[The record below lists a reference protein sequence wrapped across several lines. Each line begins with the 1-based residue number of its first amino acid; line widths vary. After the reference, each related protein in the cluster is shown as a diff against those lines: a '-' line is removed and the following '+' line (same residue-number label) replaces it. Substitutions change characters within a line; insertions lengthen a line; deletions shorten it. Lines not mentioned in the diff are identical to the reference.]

1 MCAELMEYLQ
11 KQYGTEETQGVD
23 LLWNPTNHRV
33 LNEQDFE
40 ALRRDHNVH
49 PWEFVQK
56 AVSLSL
62 LPPNC
67 ALCKRQEALRL
78 QGLMYS
84 PQKVFENLQLSEES
98 ISISK
103 GASLLA
109 LLVSE
114 VC

>member
-49 PWEFVQK
+49 PWEFIQK

-62 LPPNC
+62 LLPRS
-67 ALCKRQEALRL
+67 AMYKRQEALCMHN
-78 QGLMYS
+78 LMYS
-84 PQKVFENLQLSEES
+84 PKKIFEKLQLLEGWMSVF
-98 ISISK
+98 IK
-103 GASLLA
+103 AHHHWPY
-109 LLVSE
+109 
-114 VC
+114 